1 VDVDT
6 QRNGNEHGTYRNPS
20 LRLWPRDTGR
30 RNADIGRQVVD
41 GERRAHPGCHLA
53 RDVGVHRAMHGK
65 EPRVDSKQAVLEG
78 GVVGDDPTA
87 YNGGCARRLDELGDK
102 QPAGERFCD
111 SDGES
116 TLGESRDDLG
126 ATQGGRP

>member
-1 VDVDT
+1 MDVDT

-30 RNADIGRQVVD
+30 RYADIGRQVVD
-41 GERRAHPGCHLA
+41 AERRAHSGCHLA
-53 RDVGVHRAMHGK
+53 GDVGVHRAVHRQ
-65 EPRVDSKQAVLEG
+65 EPGVDAEQAVLESC
-78 GVVGDDPTA
+78 VVGDDSTA
-87 YNGGCARRLDELGDK
+87 YNGGRARRFDELGDE

-116 TLGESRDDLG
+116 TLGEGRDDFS